1 MISKNYSNGWPRRV
15 LVGHWARTGF
25 LQAHGRPSFSQR
37 RFHRS
42 IPTGLG
48 SICERCS
55 FGFKRTRRELAL
67 PIFVGWRGFLGAMI
81 RSQPA
86 NGRWSLVRR
95 NRGYRPRDENGRE
108 PEAALHRRF
117 QIRHWTATFDDDTA
131 SPAELKR
138 DTDAKGPRRR
148 FSLARKS
155 EAFFSHGSPL
165 NLPAS
170 VFAGITALGFLS
182 YIIGIHNVTYGRA
195 DGSLSRLGFFGR
207 QIGHSS
213 LWCFYHCFSAS
224 L

>member
-1 MISKNYSNGWPRRV
+1 MEKYFSLRRETKVISKKYSSGWPRRV

-25 LQAHGRPSFSQR
+25 LQAHGRPSFSPR

-67 PIFVGWRGFLGAMI
+67 PIFVGWRGFLAAMI
-81 RSQPA
+81 RRQPA

-117 QIRHWTATFDDDTA
+117 QTQHWLRPSMTTQRLRQSQNGILT
-131 SPAELKR
+131 PRGRGGVLVWR
-138 DTDAKGPRRR
+138 GNRRR
-148 FSLARKS
+148 FLVTD
-155 EAFFSHGSPL
+155 
-165 NLPAS
+165 LP
-170 VFAGITALGFLS
+170 
-182 YIIGIHNVTYGRA
+182 
-195 DGSLSRLGFFGR
+195 
-207 QIGHSS
+207 
-213 LWCFYHCFSAS
+213 
-224 L
+224 